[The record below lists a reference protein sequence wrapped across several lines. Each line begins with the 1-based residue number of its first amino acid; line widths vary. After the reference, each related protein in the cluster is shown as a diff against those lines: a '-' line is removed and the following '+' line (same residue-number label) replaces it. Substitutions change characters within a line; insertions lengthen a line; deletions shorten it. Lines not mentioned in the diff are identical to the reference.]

1 MRWMLHSSLAYQML
15 GIVWETQKLA
25 IEIMVIRIIK
35 PKDLVPRS
43 AWLCFG
49 VIVGWRVVDGMVE
62 FEVPLSVVDD
72 DEMVDVGDRWSGTSR
87 RSFDLLV
94 DPEVVM
100 MVLKILD
107 VEVGVWVDVLVLL
120 ATEVKVEYEE
130 LEMDE
135 ADALVVDWDDA
146 ETRVEVGVKD
156 EVEVPSEEGVK
167 VDDPVTYGPVDADPD
182 TDDEL
187 KDAAVDEGEERA
199 SETEVDCDEGLWL
212 EEDTVE
218 LGMWVDEYVP
228 VVELKGVTVPS
239 ELSLVGRDDELSPL
253 AWASTTVVEAF
264 ASAAKGSSFKR
275 LSEW

>member
-1 MRWMLHSSLAYQML
+1 
-15 GIVWETQKLA
+15 
-25 IEIMVIRIIK
+25 
-35 PKDLVPRS
+35 
-43 AWLCFG
+43 
-49 VIVGWRVVDGMVE
+49 
-62 FEVPLSVVDD
+62 
-72 DEMVDVGDRWSGTSR
+72 
-87 RSFDLLV
+87 
-94 DPEVVM
+94 
-100 MVLKILD
+100 
-107 VEVGVWVDVLVLL
+107 
-120 ATEVKVEYEE
+120 
-130 LEMDE
+130 
-135 ADALVVDWDDA
+135 
-146 ETRVEVGVKD
+146 VGVKD

-218 LGMWVDEYVP
+218 LGMRVDEYVP

-239 ELSLVGRDDELSPL
+239 ELSLVGRDELSPL

-275 LSEW
+275 LSE